1 VDLYIVTPISDPLLS
16 TPNSALTH
24 GPLSRNLATTT
35 ADSQGRFGITMI
47 GLRPG
52 EQISAIAT
60 LPNYGTSEPAL
71 NATVRVLL
79 GGDQGP
85 GGRGQSTG
93 LMSSTP
99 RCTTPPSPPLPPSPQ
114 PSPSPP
120 PTPLRLNVPRRV
132 HFALD
137 RSDIRPASAV
147 LLDKLIAV
155 LRQYPTIVLDL
166 EGHTDP
172 RASDAYNQA
181 LGLRRAQSVR
191 NYLLRRGID
200 PARLT
205 IRSLGESRRQSQ
217 GSTRIDYARD
227 RRVEIYFRD
236 VRGVEI
242 EFVDRETDLQIE
254 GR

>member
-1 VDLYIVTPISDPLLS
+1 
-16 TPNSALTH
+16 
-24 GPLSRNLATTT
+24 
-35 ADSQGRFGITMI
+35 
-47 GLRPG
+47 
-52 EQISAIAT
+52 
-60 LPNYGTSEPAL
+60 
-71 NATVRVLL
+71 
-79 GGDQGP
+79 
-85 GGRGQSTG
+85 
-93 LMSSTP
+93 
-99 RCTTPPSPPLPPSPQ
+99 
-114 PSPSPP
+114 
-120 PTPLRLNVPRRV
+120 LRLSVPRRV

-137 RSDIRPASAV
+137 QSNISPASAAI
-147 LLDKLIAV
+147 LDQVAAV

-205 IRSLGESRRQSQ
+205 IRSLGESRRRTD
-217 GSTRIDYARD
+217 GNTRLDYARD
-227 RRVEIYFRD
+227 RRVEIIFRD
-236 VRGVEI
+236 VRGIAI